1 MQQVQSEPRN
11 RKANNM
17 IRNSRHSASVMR
29 RPLGTSFATSLV
41 KMTCLRVVKQST
53 GCRKMKSKMLT
64 DIRID
69 RRCIYRCS
77 KFAWA
82 YLCAIRLIT
91 KIPVPLCPFE
101 RMIPALCVRQR
112 ARRAAGWMRHAI
124 ARPSNIQNLAA
135 PAHSRQTT
143 FFVAGL
149 RFTVELHAHTDF
161 FFGGVKATC
170 VTCHKSF
177 LGGLRP
183 LGSPATRPGL
193 KNSNPLD

>member
-1 MQQVQSEPRN
+1 VGSTKKSAPKAE
-11 RKANNM
+11 RKQTIEWKLRARETGKQINNM

-53 GCRKMKSKMLT
+53 ECRKMKSKMLT

-91 KIPVPLCPFE
+91 KTPVPLCPFE

-112 ARRAAGWMRHAI
+112 ARRAAGWMRQAI
-124 ARPSNIQNLAA
+124 ARA
-135 PAHSRQTT
+135 PATFKTLPPPRTADKRHFSWQVYVLPLNSTHTQT
-143 FFVAGL
+143 FFSV
-149 RFTVELHAHTDF
+149 V
-161 FFGGVKATC
+161 
-170 VTCHKSF
+170 
-177 LGGLRP
+177 
-183 LGSPATRPGL
+183 
-193 KNSNPLD
+193 